1 MMSGVYQ
8 LAWFPEL
15 LEYSKWARIKRLLD
29 LEGAFKNDLKSI
41 AQEDPSQMLWVCL
54 DISSLSVFGQL
65 Y

>member
-1 MMSGVYQ
+1 MMSGIHQ

-15 LEYSKWARIKRLLD
+15 LEFCKWERIKKLLD

-54 DISSLSVFGQL
+54 DVSSLSVFGKL